1 MIGSCRHGTL
11 ADCKIIE
18 PLHRAGISRCNHLS
32 CLTELTKVADPPIFK
47 VQMKTLVRHLLL
59 LAALLG
65 LLWQG
70 VAYASPPCA
79 DMQKEQSAA
88 TSAMAGMADCMDGEK
103 QSRENTPPCKDMK
116 AGCFA
121 MVGCASLVGL
131 GTLPMAIDAPVN
143 AASSYGWAASPVLI
157 GRNEAPIPDPPSI
170 LG

>member
-1 MIGSCRHGTL
+1 
-11 ADCKIIE
+11 
-18 PLHRAGISRCNHLS
+18 
-32 CLTELTKVADPPIFK
+32 
-47 VQMKTLVRHLLL
+47 MKTLVRHFLLL
-59 LAALLG
+59 GAIFG

-79 DMQKEQSAA
+79 EMQHEQSAA
-88 TSAMAGMADCMDGEK
+88 SPAMAGMADCMDAMK
-103 QSRENTPPCKDMK
+103 QSRGNIPPCKDMK

-131 GTLPMAIDAPVN
+131 DALPVALAAPAN
-143 AASSYGWAASPVLI
+143 IALAYSWGQSPVLI

>member
-1 MIGSCRHGTL
+1 
-11 ADCKIIE
+11 
-18 PLHRAGISRCNHLS
+18 
-32 CLTELTKVADPPIFK
+32 
-47 VQMKTLVRHLLL
+47 MKTLIRHLLL
-59 LAALLG
+59 LGAVLG

-79 DMQKEQSAA
+79 EMQHEQSV
-88 TSAMAGMADCMDGEK
+88 AMASMADCMDAEK
-103 QSRENTPPCKDMK
+103 QSRDNAPPCKDMK

-131 GTLPMAIDAPVN
+131 GALPLAIEARVN
-143 AASSYGWAASPVLI
+143 ATSSYDWAASTVLI

>member
-1 MIGSCRHGTL
+1 
-11 ADCKIIE
+11 
-18 PLHRAGISRCNHLS
+18 
-32 CLTELTKVADPPIFK
+32 
-47 VQMKTLVRHLLL
+47 MKMLLRHLLL
-59 LAALLG
+59 LGAMFG

-79 DMQKEQSAA
+79 EMQKEQSAA
-88 TSAMAGMADCMDGEK
+88 TSAMAGMADCMNAEK
-103 QSRENTPPCKDMK
+103 QSRDEAPPCKDMK

-131 GTLPMAIDAPVN
+131 GTLPLAIDAPVD
-143 AASSYGWAASPVLI
+143 AASFYNWAAGPVLI